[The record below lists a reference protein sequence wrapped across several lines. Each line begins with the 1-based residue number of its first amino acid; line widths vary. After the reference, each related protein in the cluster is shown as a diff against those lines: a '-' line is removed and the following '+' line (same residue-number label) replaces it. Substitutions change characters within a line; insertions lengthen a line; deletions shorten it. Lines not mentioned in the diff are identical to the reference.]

1 MMRSNPVGRPAVW
14 HKPILEYVE
23 EHGEVRALELRVELG
38 VPKRTLYNALR
49 ALVASGVL
57 TWHESNEKGNYRVL
71 RRTVSLSRLD
81 MILCQRNF

>member
-38 VPKRTLYNALR
+38 VPRQTLYDALKV
-49 ALVASGVL
+49 LVASGVL
-57 TWHESNEKGNYRVL
+57 YWHKNERGNYRVI
-71 RRTVSLSRLD
+71 RKATSLSRLD
-81 MILCQRNF
+81 MILCHRNF

>member
-1 MMRSNPVGRPAVW
+1 MRSNPVGRPAVW

-38 VPKRTLYNALR
+38 VPERTLYNALS
-49 ALVASGVL
+49 ALVALGVL
-57 TWHESNEKGNYRVL
+57 SWHKNERGNYRVI
-71 RRTVSLSRLD
+71 RKTNSSSSFD